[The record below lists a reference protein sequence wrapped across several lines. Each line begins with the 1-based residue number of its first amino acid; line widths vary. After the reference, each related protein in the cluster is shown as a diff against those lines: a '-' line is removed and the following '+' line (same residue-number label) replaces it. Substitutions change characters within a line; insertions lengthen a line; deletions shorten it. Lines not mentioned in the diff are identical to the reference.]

1 LGALASHR
9 MTVAVLAL
17 SAKENN
23 DVTIRTDHLQLEVPR
38 FGEFARQRSAVRSRD
53 LSACLAIQH
62 KTGQRLGAILVQEGH
77 LADEDVVQ
85 ILVSQA
91 RWAARMR
98 SHDLCADGF
107 PITRPLSLCLP
118 CYNEEDVIGDVLAG
132 ACAVLPEFAEEFE
145 VVVVDDGSRDRT
157 AEIVASWSARDPRVR
172 LVQHERNRGYGAAVT
187 TALQAAGGEWIC
199 MTDGDGQFNLLDLPQ
214 LIVDAQ
220 KADVVVGYRH
230 TRADN
235 GFRKLNAHSWKWLI
249 RCLMG
254 LKVRDLDCAFKLFPR
269 WVIDSL
275 QFRAEGACISAEILT
290 QCSRGGLT
298 ICEVPV
304 NHFPR
309 SAGKP
314 TGANLG
320 VVLKAFRELPIVWQY
335 RNMSPWAVERQT
347 EKAFAPVHSSNGSS
361 ADDTA
366 NMAESGDSVLAVG

>member
-1 LGALASHR
+1 
-9 MTVAVLAL
+9 M
-17 SAKENN
+17 
-23 DVTIRTDHLQLEVPR
+23 TIRTDHLQLEVPR
-38 FGEFARQRSAVRSRD
+38 FGEFARQRAAVRSGD
-53 LSACLAIQH
+53 LSACLAIQR

-77 LADEDVVQ
+77 LSEDDVLQ
-85 ILVSQA
+85 ILASQA

-98 SHDLCADGF
+98 SHDLGAEGF
-107 PITRPLSLCLP
+107 PIARPFSLCLP

-145 VVVVDDGSRDRT
+145 IIVVDDGSRDRT
-157 AEIVASWSARDPRVR
+157 AEIVSDWSLRDPRVR
-172 LVQHERNRGYGAAVT
+172 LVQHKHNRGYGAAVT
-187 TALQAAGGEWIC
+187 TALQSSSGEWIC
-199 MTDGDGQFNLLDLPQ
+199 MIDGDGQFNLLDLPQ
-214 LIVDAQ
+214 LLVDAQ
-220 KADVVVGYRH
+220 GADVVVGYRH
-230 TRADN
+230 RRADN
-235 GFRKLNAHSWKWLI
+235 GIRKLNAHSWKWLI

-290 QCSRGGLT
+290 QCCRGGLT

-314 TGANLG
+314 TGANLS

-335 RNMSPWAVERQT
+335 RSMSPWTLDRHRERG
-347 EKAFAPVHSSNGSS
+347 FAPAHSSNATSGAESV
-361 ADDTA
+361 DVT
-366 NMAESGDSVLAVG
+366 ESGDSVLAVG

>member
-1 LGALASHR
+1 
-9 MTVAVLAL
+9 
-17 SAKENN
+17 
-23 DVTIRTDHLQLEVPR
+23 VTLRTDHLQLEVPR
-38 FGEFARQRSAVRSRD
+38 FGEFARQRAAVRSKD
-53 LSACLAIQH
+53 LSASLAIQR

-77 LADEDVVQ
+77 LSDDDVVQ
-85 ILVSQA
+85 ILRSQA

-98 SHDLCADGF
+98 SHDLGDDSF
-107 PITRPLSLCLP
+107 PLSRPFSLCLP

-145 VVVVDDGSRDRT
+145 IVVVDDGSRDRT
-157 AEIVASWSARDPRVR
+157 AEIVAGWAARDSRVR
-172 LVQHERNRGYGAAVT
+172 LVQHECNRGYGAAVT
-187 TALQAAGGEWIC
+187 TALQAATGEWVC

-214 LIVDAQ
+214 LLVDAQ
-220 KADVVVGYRH
+220 QADVVVGYRH
-230 TRADN
+230 RRADN
-235 GFRKLNAHSWKWLI
+235 GIRKLNAHSWKWLI

-269 WVIDSL
+269 WVVDSL

-290 QCSRGGLT
+290 QCSRGGLA

-335 RNMSPWAVERQT
+335 RNMPPWALERRT
-347 EKAFAPVHSSNGSS
+347 EKAFAPAHSSNGSAACET
-361 ADDTA
+361 ADV
-366 NMAESGDSVLAVG
+366 AESGDSVLAVG